1 MSASWTIRPV
11 VAAVP
16 AVGVVMLAWTMLED
30 PVSRWQFAVAAAL
43 ALVPAV
49 ARDGRW
55 RLVLTAVVTAA
66 ALSIVFDTWPHT
78 ALDRAWTA
86 LHDAPAVRAP
96 FDPVEQPSLHGLVVL
111 CAFAAALVASLG
123 SAARRIAL
131 VGAGVAVGVG
141 FPAVLLED
149 RHALL
154 LGVLALGAFLW
165 ASVVLSARDL
175 RRGLAGL
182 GLAAVIVG
190 GSGAVALAGVSPG
203 EGRVDWRGWD
213 PFAGSGRTAD
223 VRYVWDASYDGIDF
237 PARPTVVL
245 RVRAPKRAEY
255 WRVST
260 LETFAADRWIENLY
274 PVDIGSARRT
284 LPADPLVPRRDSDR
298 GDWLKQ
304 EVTVE
309 GIEETRI
316 AAASQPARV
325 EGGSLGR
332 LVYLDGGVMRA
343 TRPLRRGTEYTVWSY
358 APRPTPRALAASPPR
373 YPTAT
378 DRYLELGRARLPGYA
393 AAGREARIDRLFED
407 DRYQPLWSYRPLWE
421 EARRLTARARSPYE
435 ATLVLER
442 WFRGRG
448 GFRYEENPPPAA
460 GGNPPLV
467 DFVEVTRA
475 GYCQHYAGA
484 MAVMLRLLGVPAR
497 IAVGFTAGTWKAGV
511 WTVTDQQAHAWVEAW
526 FAGYGWLAF
535 DPTPGRGTL
544 SAVYTLASDSADAV
558 RALGTGRFLD
568 FTPTLPQPTGPVT
581 PAVEPPA
588 RDTGFPWWLVVL
600 VGVPL
605 AAAALVVLAKRARRS
620 VRLRRADPRGLA
632 AGVRAELVAALVDRG
647 AAITPNATTSE
658 LRREVER
665 VLATPAGTLTDSL
678 AEARYGPEART
689 SVSAARARVELDRVL
704 SAVSARERPA
714 DRLRAALSLRSLR
727 GGLTPS
733 AR

>member
-1 MSASWTIRPV
+1 
-11 VAAVP
+11 
-16 AVGVVMLAWTMLED
+16 MLED
-30 PVSRWQFAVAAAL
+30 PVAWRQFAGAAAL

-55 RLVLTAVVTAA
+55 RAVLTALVAA
-66 ALSIVFDTWPHT
+66 AVLSIVFDTWPHT

-96 FDPVEQPSLHGLVVL
+96 FDPVEQPTLHGLVVL

-123 SAARRIAL
+123 SGARRIAL

-149 RHALL
+149 RHALS
-154 LGVLALGAFLW
+154 LGVLALAAVLW
-165 ASVVLSARDL
+165 ASVVLSARDM

-182 GLAAVIVG
+182 GLAAGIVG

-213 PFAGSGRTAD
+213 PFAASGRTAD

-245 RVRAPKRAEY
+245 SVRAPKRAEY

-284 LPADPLVPRRDSDR
+284 LPADSLVPRRDANR

-309 GIEETRI
+309 GLEETRI

-343 TRPLRRGTEYTVWSY
+343 TRPVRRGTKYTVWSY

-373 YPTAT
+373 YPSAT
-378 DRYLELGRARLPGYA
+378 GRYLELGRARFAGYA

-568 FTPTLPQPTGPVT
+568 FTPTLPQPTGPGT

-588 RDTGFPWWLVVL
+588 RDTSFPWWLVVL

-605 AAAALVVLAKRARRS
+605 AAARARGARETGAALGAAPSSGCHAASLRACGRS
-620 VRLRRADPRGLA
+620 SSRRWSTAGRRSRRTRPRRSCAARSNGSSRRPRG
-632 AGVRAELVAALVDRG
+632 R
-647 AAITPNATTSE
+647 
-658 LRREVER
+658 
-665 VLATPAGTLTDSL
+665 
-678 AEARYGPEART
+678 
-689 SVSAARARVELDRVL
+689 
-704 SAVSARERPA
+704 
-714 DRLRAALSLRSLR
+714 
-727 GGLTPS
+727 
-733 AR
+733 